1 MAPRQPSWGFIP
13 LRSFAVFLAAVFF
26 TFASVGFL
34 ADIID
39 RGSNPPQR
47 LLAHVL
53 FAGGTAVAYAA
64 ALRRAKAFMPIVAAV
79 HVLVSLR
86 YVELLPPSAVPM
98 TGDALVDRL
107 KFDALA
113 TGASII
119 VGYILFTTFI
129 RRESERYFRAHTEI
143 ALAHEIHQL
152 LVPTVDRRGAR
163 FEFYGVSLPSGEV
176 GGDLVDVVERG
187 EGWVAYVA
195 DVSGHGVGAGVLMGM
210 VKSATR
216 MKLSAP
222 DSAGDLPALFE
233 QLNHVLTPLRKP
245 GMFLTM
251 AGLRYDGSP
260 ELELSLAG
268 HLPILRYCAA
278 LDRIEERSI
287 SQVAIA
293 MFEDQRFA
301 STRIPFA
308 SGDVFALITDGLTEV
323 FDAHDQELGLE
334 AIKDVVR
341 AGARRPLPAL
351 SESMVSTARAH
362 GRQMD
367 DQTLLLIRVLA

>member
-1 MAPRQPSWGFIP
+1 MAPRQPSWAFIP

-39 RGSNPPQR
+39 RGSNPPRR
-47 LLAHVL
+47 LLTHVL
-53 FAGGTAVAYAA
+53 FAGGTAVAYAV
-64 ALRRAKAFMPIVAAV
+64 ALRRAKVFMPIVATV
-79 HVLVSLR
+79 HVLISLR
-86 YVELLPPSAVPM
+86 YVELLPPPAVPM

-113 TGASII
+113 TGASVI

-152 LVPTVDRRGAR
+152 LVPTIDRRADR

-187 EGWVAYVA
+187 DGWVAYLA

-210 VKSATR
+210 VKSAAR

-233 QLNHVLTPLRKP
+233 QLNRVLTPLRKP

-293 MFEDQRFA
+293 MFDDQRFS

-308 SGDVFALITDGLTEV
+308 PGDVFALITDGLTEV
-323 FDAHDQELGLE
+323 FDAHDQELGLD

-367 DQTLLLIRVLA
+367 DQTLLLIRVH